1 MKEGFSCFISYKQV
15 KMATI
20 LNELAFNFAALKKD
34 GAFGYYQLINGN
46 YSPCRFPTKSNI
58 FEEKEIFIKHYSKII
73 TDEGE
78 IEILQ
83 YYEIGVLHFRD
94 NYGGSKFYRQRA
106 EKVYL
111 FPDGVKTHPESSQNI
126 PCNFGNIKEKI
137 RCDPFPHT
145 QPSLL
150 AGPHRT
156 PSMPSYVHRAVPSCP
171 SIVPHEENLP
181 SHVIVILKETAIKSG
196 DTCPISF
203 EPITMGNSIV
213 TSCGHIFTKDA
224 FKTWGRS
231 TCPTCRK
238 KCVAC

>member
-1 MKEGFSCFISYKQV
+1 MS
-15 KMATI
+15 TI
-20 LNELAFNFAALKKD
+20 LNELPFNFAALKKD
-34 GAFGYYQLINGN
+34 GTFGYYQLDNGN
-46 YSPCRFPTKSNI
+46 YSPCRFPTKSNV

-73 TDEGE
+73 TDERE
-78 IEILQ
+78 VEILQ

-94 NYGGSKFYRQRA
+94 NHGGSKFYRVRA
-106 EKVYL
+106 QKVYV
-111 FPDGVKTHPESSQNI
+111 FPDGVKTHSESSQNI
-126 PCNFGNIKEKI
+126 PCNFQKIMDKI

-145 QPSLL
+145 QPVLRV
-150 AGPHRT
+150 G
-156 PSMPSYVHRAVPSCP
+156 
-171 SIVPHEENLP
+171 LP
-181 SHVIVILKETAIKSG
+181 SRTFSLPPGESHTPKVTPKEESLPLHVVIILKENAIKNG

-203 EPITMGNSIV
+203 ETITKENSIV